1 MNLNFDFYTLFTQGL
16 QSADALVAAFGI
28 IMAAAISVSLV
39 SKIGTWVLPQPRESR
54 VSDFLPFD
62 SLLSDRMTL
71 RCSNGSYVR
80 VFKIEGVDLTSAR
93 EETVL
98 SMFEARKAWLDNMAD
113 MQVTCRVMTFRER
126 VEMEKNKD
134 DFGNKWLKI
143 VDDTW
148 RKNLSRVYKNDH
160 YIIISVADR
169 KDAVKDLNYAS
180 QSVLA
185 NLNDYGVKV
194 LEEKEDDSA
203 EFSPIYPFV
212 RALNPITK
220 PEPRVRTAQGDQLK
234 ELLTAEGIHFTGEEG
249 IIKFFSGNKEK
260 YALTMGI
267 RSSGDYMDEAMISS
281 LLAIDCEMTVL
292 HNIHPLFKPKAR
304 MILVQ
309 QQKMAT
315 VTSFS
320 SDVVAQ
326 YSEALS
332 AIEDSDADHQ
342 SLVEYSMSFL
352 LRGDSLKEVEFGE
365 SEVQRICR
373 LFSVTPVRENWIA
386 QATFF
391 NQFPGYDLCGRT
403 YFYLS
408 RIVSLAVSFEQLS
421 TGLPRSDWGEGA
433 ITVFRTMSG
442 SPYRFQFHIS
452 AAESA
457 VAHCCIIGPTGQGK
471 TTLLTFLAGQA
482 MRHGDLK
489 VYFFDRHRG
498 AEIFTHMVKG
508 KYVGFSGERKN
519 VSLNPFDSRDTMS
532 NRSFLRNWLKA
543 ITMAKDALS
552 EREAAR
558 AVTTAF
564 DYLRPEERVLSN
576 LYKSCFSPTGTMRRE
591 LYRWVNPDQYGNIF
605 NAEHDSLDLS
615 TNRFVAFDFTEIFD
629 DEILAA
635 ASISYIMHRIHAEST
650 DTGAPALVM
659 IDETAPMLKHEMFRD
674 AFIKGLQE
682 GRKKRQAY
690 LCAFQQPN
698 IIDTL
703 GVGDAVRGQCK
714 TMIFFRN
721 TQATPESYEKWNL
734 TESEYDFI
742 SGKSYRDCPYAI
754 LLKRPD
760 ADDGKGESVVLDVNL
775 SGLGPYLKLYNSG
788 IKNVLLVD
796 SLVKELGEDGFVTK
810 YLNLDAFGA

>member
-1 MNLNFDFYTLFTQGL
+1 MNLNFDFYTLFLTGL
-16 QSADALVAAFGI
+16 QSADALVALFGI
-28 IMAAAISVSLV
+28 IAAAALIVSLV
-39 SKIGTWVLPQPRESR
+39 TKVGAKVLPQPSESR
-54 VSDFLPFD
+54 VADFLPFN
-62 SLLSDRMTL
+62 SLLSDGATL
-71 RCSNGSYVR
+71 RCDNGTYVR

-93 EETVL
+93 EETIL

-113 MQVTCRVMTFRER
+113 MQVTCRVITLRER
-126 VEMEKNKD
+126 VPVSSNKS

-148 RKNLSRVYKNDH
+148 RQSLNRVYKNDH
-160 YIIISVADR
+160 YIVLSIEDR

-194 LEEKEDDSA
+194 MHEDEDSPA
-203 EFSPIYPFV
+203 ELSPVYPFV
-212 RALNPITK
+212 RTLNPISK
-220 PEPRVRTAQGDQLK
+220 PTPKVRNTQGFQLK
-234 ELLTAEGIHFTGEEG
+234 EMLTADGIHFTGEEG
-249 IIKFFSGNKEK
+249 VIKYFSGGKEK

-267 RSSGDYMDEAMISS
+267 RNSGDYMDESMISS
-281 LLAIDCEMTVL
+281 LLAIDCELTVL
-292 HNIHPLFKPKAR
+292 HNIHPIFKPKAR

-309 QQKMAT
+309 QQKMAE
-315 VTSFS
+315 VTNFS
-320 SDVVAQ
+320 GDVVQQ
-326 YSEALS
+326 YSEALAS
-332 AIEDSDADHQ
+332 IEDSDTDHQ
-342 SLVEYSMSFL
+342 SLVEYSMSFIVK
-352 LRGDSLKEVEFGE
+352 GDTMKEIEFGE
-365 SEVQRICR
+365 SEIQRICR
-373 LFSVTPVRENWIA
+373 LYSVTPVRENWIA

-391 NQFPGYDLCGRT
+391 NQFPGFDKCGRT

-408 RIVSLAVSFEQLS
+408 RVVSLAVSFEQLS
-421 TGLPRSDWGEGA
+421 TGLPRSDWGEGP

-452 AAESA
+452 AEESA
-457 VAHCCIIGPTGQGK
+457 VAHCCIVGPTGQGK

-482 MRHGDLK
+482 MRHSDLK

-519 VSLNPFDSRDTMS
+519 VSLNPFDSRDTQS
-532 NRSFLRNWLKA
+532 NRAFLKNWLKS

-564 DYLRPEERVLSN
+564 EYLRPEERVLTN
-576 LYKSCFSPTGTMRRE
+576 LYKSCFSPTGVMRRE

-629 DEILAA
+629 DDILAA

-650 DTGAPALVM
+650 ETGNPALVM

-734 TESEYDFI
+734 TDSEYDFI
-742 SGKSYRDCPYAI
+742 SGKIYRDFPYAI

-760 ADDGKGESVVLDVNL
+760 ADDGKGESVILDVNL
-775 SGLGPYLKLYNSG
+775 SALGPYLKLYNSG
-788 IKNVLLVD
+788 IKNVLLVE
-796 SLVKELGEDGFVTK
+796 SLVKEFGEDAFVTK
-810 YLNLDAFGA
+810 YLESFGG

>member
-1 MNLNFDFYTLFTQGL
+1 MSLDFNFYTLFTEGL
-16 QSADALVAAFGI
+16 QSLDAIVAVFGI
-28 IMAAAISVSLV
+28 IAAASVVIALV
-39 SKIGTWVLPQPRESR
+39 GKFGTWVLPQPSETR
-54 VSDFLPFD
+54 VADFLPFN
-62 SLLSDRMTL
+62 SLLSDGATL
-71 RCSNGSYVR
+71 RCDNGTYVR
-80 VFKIEGVDLTSAR
+80 VFKVDGVDLTAAR

-98 SMFEARKAWLDNMAD
+98 SMFEARKSWLDNMAD
-113 MQVTCRVMTFRER
+113 MQITCRVITIRER
-126 VEMEKNKD
+126 VPMESNKD
-134 DFGNKWLKI
+134 AFGNKWLKI
-143 VDDTW
+143 IDDTW
-148 RKNLSRVYKNDH
+148 RETLNRVYKNDH
-160 YIIISVADR
+160 YIILSVEDR
-169 KDAVKDLNYAS
+169 KDAIKDLNFAS
-180 QSVLA
+180 QSLLA
-185 NLNDYGVKV
+185 NLNDYGAKV
-194 LEEKEDDSA
+194 LHEDENSPA
-203 EFSPIYPFV
+203 ELSPIYPFV
-212 RALNPITK
+212 RTLNPISK
-220 PEPRVRTAQGDQLK
+220 PMPKIRGAQGFQLK
-234 ELLTAEGIHFTGEEG
+234 ELLTADGIHFTGEEG
-249 IIKFFSGNKEK
+249 IIKYFSGEKEK

-267 RSSGDYMDEAMISS
+267 RNSGDYMDENMISS
-281 LLAIDCEMTVL
+281 LLAIDCEIVVL
-292 HNIHPLFKPKAR
+292 HNVHPIFKPKAR

-309 QQKMAT
+309 QQKMAE
-315 VTSFS
+315 VTNFS
-320 SDVVAQ
+320 GDVVQQ
-326 YSEALS
+326 YSEALA
-332 AIEDSDADHQ
+332 AIEDSDTDHQ
-342 SLVEYSMSFL
+342 SLVEYSMSFIIK
-352 LRGDSLKEVEFGE
+352 GDTMKEIEFGE
-365 SEVQRICR
+365 GEIQRICR

-391 NQFPGYDLCGRT
+391 NQFPGYDKCGRT

-408 RIVSLAVSFEQLS
+408 RVVALAVGFEQLS

-452 AAESA
+452 AEESA
-457 VAHCCIIGPTGQGK
+457 VAHCCIVGPTGQGK

-532 NRSFLRNWLKA
+532 NRAFLRNWLKA
-543 ITMAKDALS
+543 ITMANDALS

-564 DYLRPEERVLSN
+564 EYLKPEERVLSN
-576 LYKSCFSPTGTMRRE
+576 LYKSCFSPTGVMRRE

-605 NAEHDSLDLS
+605 NAEHDSLDLT

-629 DEILAA
+629 DDILAA

-650 DTGAPALVM
+650 ETGNPALVM

-734 TESEYDFI
+734 TDSEYDFI

-788 IKNVLLVD
+788 IKNVLLVE
-796 SLVKELGEDGFVTK
+796 SLVKEFGEDGFVTK
-810 YLNLDAFGA
+810 YLEGYGGA

>member
-1 MNLNFDFYTLFTQGL
+1 M
-16 QSADALVAAFGI
+16 DAIVAVFGI
-28 IMAAAISVSLV
+28 ITAAAIIVSLV
-39 SKIGTWVLPQPRESR
+39 TKIGTWVLPQPSESR
-54 VSDFLPFD
+54 VADFLPFN
-62 SLLSDRMTL
+62 SLLSDGATL
-71 RCSNGSYVR
+71 RCDNGTYVR
-80 VFKIEGVDLTSAR
+80 VFKVEGVDLTSAR
-93 EETVL
+93 EETII
-98 SMFEARKAWLDNMAD
+98 SMFEARKAWIDNMAD
-113 MQVTCRVMTFRER
+113 MQVTCRVLTFRDR
-126 VEMEKNKD
+126 VPVENNKD
-134 DFGNKWLKI
+134 NFGNKWLKV

-148 RKNLSRVYKNDH
+148 RESLSRVYKNDH
-160 YIIISVADR
+160 YIVISIEDR
-169 KDAVKDLNYAS
+169 KDAIKDLNYAS
-180 QSVLA
+180 QSILA
-185 NLNDYGVKV
+185 NLNDYDVKV
-194 LEEKEDDSA
+194 MHEDADSLA

-212 RALNPITK
+212 RILNPISK
-220 PEPRVRTAQGDQLK
+220 PTPKARNTQGAQLK
-234 ELLTAEGIHFTGEEG
+234 ELLSSDGIHFTKEEG
-249 IIKFFSGNKEK
+249 IIKYFSGGKEK

-267 RSSGDYMDEAMISS
+267 RNSGDYMDENMVSS
-281 LLAIDCEMTVL
+281 LLAIDCELTVL

-304 MILVQ
+304 MILIQ
-309 QQKMAT
+309 QQKMAS

-320 SDVVAQ
+320 GDVIDQ
-326 YSEALS
+326 YSEALA

-342 SLVEYSMSFL
+342 SLVEYSMSFI
-352 LRGDSLKEVEFGE
+352 LRGDSLKEIEFGE
-365 SEVQRICR
+365 SEIQRICR

-391 NQFPGYDLCGRT
+391 NQFPGYDMCGRT
-403 YFYLS
+403 YYYLS
-408 RIVSLAVSFEQLS
+408 RVVSLAVSFEQLS

-457 VAHCCIIGPTGQGK
+457 VAHCCIVGPTGQGK

-482 MRHGDLK
+482 MRHEDLK

-508 KYVGFSGERKN
+508 NYVGFSGERKN
-519 VSLNPFDSRDTMS
+519 VSLNPFDTRDTSS
-532 NRSFLRNWLKA
+532 NRAFLRNWLKA
-543 ITMAKDALS
+543 ITMANDALS

-564 DYLRPEERVLSN
+564 DYLKPEERVLTN

-591 LYRWVNPDQYGNIF
+591 LYRWVNPDQYGNVF
-605 NAEHDSLDLS
+605 NSEHDSLDL
-615 TNRFVAFDFTEIFD
+615 TTKRFVAFDFTEIFD
-629 DEILAA
+629 DDTLAA

-650 DTGAPALVM
+650 ETGNPALVM

-690 LCAFQQPN
+690 LCAFQSPS
-698 IIDTL
+698 IMDSIGG
-703 GVGDAVRGQCK
+703 GVGEAIRQQCK

-734 TESEYDFI
+734 TDSEYDFI
-742 SGKSYRDCPYAI
+742 SGKTYRDCPYAI

-760 ADDGKGESVVLDVNL
+760 ADDGKGESVILDVNL

-788 IKNVLLVD
+788 IKNVLLVE
-796 SLVKELGEDGFVTK
+796 SLVNEFGEDGFVTK
-810 YLNLDAFGA
+810 YLEGFGG

>member
-1 MNLNFDFYTLFTQGL
+1 MNLNFDFYTLFVTGL
-16 QSADALVAAFGI
+16 QSADAIVAAFGI
-28 IMAAAISVSLV
+28 IAAAAIAVSLV
-39 SKIGTWVLPQPRESR
+39 SRIGAWVLPQPHESR
-54 VSDFLPFD
+54 VADFLPFNT
-62 SLLSDRMTL
+62 LLSDGVTL
-71 RCSNGSYVR
+71 RCDNGTYVR

-113 MQVTCRVMTFRER
+113 MQVTCRVLTLRDR
-126 VEMEKNKD
+126 APIDDNKN

-143 VDDTW
+143 VDDKW
-148 RKNLSRVYKNDH
+148 RENLSRVYKNDH
-160 YIIISVADR
+160 YLILSIADR
-169 KDAVKDLNYAS
+169 KDAVKDLNYAT
-180 QSVLA
+180 QSTLA
-185 NLNDYGVKV
+185 NLNDYGIKV
-194 LEEKEDDSA
+194 LRESDDSPA
-203 EFSPIYPFV
+203 HLSPIYPFV
-212 RALNPITK
+212 RVLNPITK
-220 PEPRVRTAQGDQLK
+220 PLPKVRNAQSYQLK

-249 IIKFFSGNKEK
+249 IIKYFSGDKTK

-267 RSSGDYMDEAMISS
+267 RNSGDYMDESMMSS
-281 LLAIDCEMTVL
+281 LLAIDCELTVL
-292 HNIHPLFKPKAR
+292 HNIHPIFKPKAR

-309 QQKMAT
+309 QQKMSS

-320 SDVVAQ
+320 GDVIDQ
-326 YSEALS
+326 YGAALA

-342 SLVEYSMSFL
+342 SLVEYSMSFIL
-352 LRGDSLKEVEFGE
+352 KGDSLEEIAFAE

-391 NQFPGYDLCGRT
+391 NQFPGYDMCGRT

-408 RIVSLAVSFEQLS
+408 RIVALAVSFEQLS

-452 AAESA
+452 ADESA
-457 VAHCCIIGPTGQGK
+457 VAHCCIVGPTGQGK

-482 MRHGDLK
+482 MRHADLK

-532 NRSFLRNWLKA
+532 NRAFLRNWLKS
-543 ITMAKDALS
+543 ITMATDAMS

-564 DYLRPEERVLSN
+564 DYLKPEERVLTN

-605 NAEHDSLDLS
+605 NAEHDSLDLT

-629 DEILAA
+629 DDILAA

-650 DTGAPALVM
+650 ETGNPALVM

-754 LLKRPD
+754 LVKRPD
-760 ADDGKGESVVLDVNL
+760 ADDGKGESVILDVNL
-775 SGLGPYLKLYNSG
+775 GGLGPYLKLYNSG

-796 SLVKELGEDGFVTK
+796 SLVKEFGEDGFVTK
-810 YLNLDAFGA
+810 YLDGYGT